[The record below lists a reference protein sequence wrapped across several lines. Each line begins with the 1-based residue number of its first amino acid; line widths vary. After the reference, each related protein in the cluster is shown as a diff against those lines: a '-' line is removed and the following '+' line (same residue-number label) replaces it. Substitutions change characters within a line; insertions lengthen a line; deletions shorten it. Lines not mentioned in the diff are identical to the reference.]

1 VSAFIDRYRARFGV
15 ELICRTLGVSASAY
29 YQRASGERS
38 ARAVE
43 DQRLTAKIREVF
55 AENYECYGVRR
66 IHAALLRDGEQVGR
80 DRVARLMRAAGIR
93 GAKRRGKPWR
103 TTIGDPAAPKRPDL
117 VRRDFAAVA
126 PDRLWVGDF
135 TYLRTWE
142 GKVYF
147 SFVIDVHSRMIVG
160 WQLASH
166 MRTDLV
172 LDALRMALA
181 TRQPGADFT
190 LVAHTDQGSQ
200 YVSEDYTQQLD
211 DARVLA
217 SVGSVGDAYD
227 NAMAE
232 SFVDSFKTELIKDRV
247 WHSNTKL
254 ELAIVEWVAWFNT
267 RRLHSS
273 IGNRPPAEHEAEWRR
288 LASQPKALAPPV
300 TLFTLNAAGEYD
312 PSGVV
317 SELRCQTKL
326 ADDR

>member
-1 VSAFIDRYRARFGV
+1 MSAFIEKYRDRFGV
-15 ELICRTLGVSASAY
+15 ELICRILGVSASAY
-29 YQRASGERS
+29 YQRATGGRS
-38 ARAVE
+38 ARSLE
-43 DQRLTAKIREVF
+43 DERLLAKIGKIF

-66 IHAALLRDGEQVGR
+66 MHAALLRDGERVGR
-80 DRVARLMRAAGIR
+80 EQVARLMRGAGIR

-103 TTIGDPAAPKRPDL
+103 TTISDPAAQKRPDL
-117 VRRDFAAVA
+117 VNRDFTATA
-126 PDRLWVGDF
+126 PDLLWVGDL

-147 SFVIDVHSRMIVG
+147 SFVIDVYSRMIVG
-160 WQLASH
+160 WQLATH

-200 YVSEDYTQQLD
+200 YLSEDYTQQLD

-227 NAMAE
+227 NALAE

-247 WHSNTKL
+247 WHNNTKL
-254 ELAIVEWVAWFNT
+254 ELEIVEYVAWFNT

-273 IGNRPPAEHEAEWRR
+273 IGNRPPVEHEAEW
-288 LASQPKALAPPV
+288 LARNGMPDAGQMDADLVRAP
-300 TLFTLNAAGEYD
+300 
-312 PSGVV
+312 
-317 SELRCQTKL
+317 R
-326 ADDR
+326 ADLHFQIRKSFEAF

>member
-1 VSAFIDRYRARFGV
+1 VSAFIDTYRDRFGV

-29 YQRASGERS
+29 YQRATGERS
-38 ARAVE
+38 ARRLE
-43 DQRLTAKIREVF
+43 DERLTAKIRKLF

-66 IHAALLRDGEQVGR
+66 MHAALVRDGEQVGR
-80 DRVARLMRAAGIR
+80 DQVARLMRAAGLR

-103 TTIGDPAAPKRPDL
+103 TTIGDPTAQQRPDL
-117 VRRDFAAVA
+117 VQRDFTAEA

-147 SFVIDVHSRMIVG
+147 AFIIDVYSRMIVG
-160 WQLASH
+160 WQFANH

-181 TRQPGADFT
+181 TRDHGADFT
-190 LVAHTDQGSQ
+190 LVHHSDQGSQ
-200 YVSEDYTQQLD
+200 YVSEDYGQVLD

-217 SVGSVGDAYD
+217 SVGTVGDAYD

-232 SFVDSFKTELIKDRV
+232 SFVDSFKTELIRDRV
-247 WHSNTKL
+247 WRSNTQL

-288 LASQPKALAPPV
+288 LGSIPNASSSPEP
-300 TLFTLNAAGEYD
+300 LFTLNAAGEYD

-317 SELRCQTKL
+317 SAPRY
-326 ADDR
+326 

>member
-1 VSAFIDRYRARFGV
+1 VSAFIEEYRGRFGV

-38 ARAVE
+38 ARQLE
-43 DQRLTAKIREVF
+43 DERLTATIGEVF

-66 IHAALLRDGEQVGR
+66 IDAALLRDGEQVGR
-80 DRVARLMRAAGIR
+80 DRVARLMRAAGIG

-103 TTIGDPAAPKRPDL
+103 TTIGDPAAQKRPDL
-117 VRRDFAAVA
+117 VKRDFTAVA

-142 GKVYF
+142 GRVYF
-147 SFVIDVHSRMIVG
+147 SFVIDAYSRMIVG
-160 WQLASH
+160 WQLATN

-172 LDALRMALA
+172 LDALRMALT
-181 TRQPGADFT
+181 TRSPGADFT
-190 LVAHTDQGSQ
+190 LLAHTDQGSQ
-200 YVSEDYTQQLD
+200 YVSEDYTQELD
-211 DARVLA
+211 DAKVLA

-232 SFVDSFKTELIKDRV
+232 SFVDSFKTELIRDRV

-273 IGNRPPAEHEAEWRR
+273 IGNRPPVEHEAEWRR
-288 LASQPKALAPPV
+288 LASHSNTLSSPGP
-300 TLFTLNAAGEYD
+300 LFTLNAAAEYD

-317 SELRCQTKL
+317 SELQYEDTRSNNN
-326 ADDR
+326 